1 MSLKSIQ
8 KFVIVILLLVSVPAF
23 GAGPDWVSKFL
34 SRYRPTSNSLVL
46 RQVSGADPALLQN
59 GTAQVTLADVVRL
72 MLASNLNISVDRLPP
87 QISQFLIDTYFRPF
101 DPTIHISANGQRS
114 TTQSTSQLNGATSL
128 VQLTQNYDV
137 GIGQT
142 LMTGTSYGIDLIM
155 NRSST
160 NNAFAVYNPS
170 WVGQVRYSVTQHLLQ
185 NWGRLPSDHLIRV
198 AQNNQKIS
206 SSQFEQQLMD
216 LVTLAQNAYWDYVFS
231 IEDINVKQQS
241 LNLATK
247 TLDDSKQEVEIGT
260 LAPSDLVRAETQV
273 ATTEDALVVSTYTSR
288 QDEDAL
294 KKIITNR
301 PDPGLLLA
309 KLTPVEVLR
318 EPSSNDVVP
327 ISQAIQIALE
337 NRPELKQAQLALKN
351 ADIDVQFTRNQL
363 LPVLDINAA
372 YTQNGLGGVQRLKST
387 LGGNTVIGV
396 VPGGITDAFGRLF
409 GFDYNTYSFGFS
421 LQIPLTNKAARADND
436 RAAGAK
442 QLATS
447 QVDAIAQQIA
457 LEVRNAMN
465 QVELNRAHIESAR
478 KARDLAQKTTDAEQQ
493 KFELGVSTLFFVLQD
508 QTNLAIAQTNE
519 IQARVNYTKALVA
532 LDRAMGL
539 TLLHNHVEIDKDN
552 PKVVNTAN

>member
-1 MSLKSIQ
+1 MKNIQ
-8 KFVIVILLLVSVPAF
+8 ILLIVVVLGFSLPSF
-23 GAGPDWVSKFL
+23 GADSNWVAKFL
-34 SRYRPTSNSLVL
+34 SRYRPTANPLSASPAPQVNS
-46 RQVSGADPALLQN
+46 ALFE
-59 GTAQVTLADVVRL
+59 GTSVAVTLNDVIRL
-72 MLASNLNISVDRLPP
+72 MLANNLNVSVDRLPP
-87 QISQFLIDTYFRPF
+87 QITQFLIDTYFRPF

-128 VQLTQNYDV
+128 VQLTHNYDV

-241 LNLATK
+241 LNLAKK

-260 LAPSDLVRAETQV
+260 LAASDLIRAETQV

-288 QDEDAL
+288 QDEDSL

-318 EPSSNDVVP
+318 EPSSTDVVP

-351 ADIDVQFTRNQL
+351 SDID
-363 LPVLDINAA
+363 
-372 YTQNGLGGVQRLKST
+372 
-387 LGGNTVIGV
+387 
-396 VPGGITDAFGRLF
+396 
-409 GFDYNTYSFGFS
+409 
-421 LQIPLTNKAARADND
+421 
-436 RAAGAK
+436 
-442 QLATS
+442 
-447 QVDAIAQQIA
+447 
-457 LEVRNAMN
+457 
-465 QVELNRAHIESAR
+465 
-478 KARDLAQKTTDAEQQ
+478 
-493 KFELGVSTLFFVLQD
+493 
-508 QTNLAIAQTNE
+508 
-519 IQARVNYTKALVA
+519 
-532 LDRAMGL
+532 
-539 TLLHNHVEIDKDN
+539 
-552 PKVVNTAN
+552 

>member
-34 SRYRPTSNSLVL
+34 SRYRPTSNPLVL

-198 AQNNQKIS
+198 AQNNQRIS

-260 LAPSDLVRAETQV
+260 LAPSDLIRAETQV

-294 KKIITNR
+294 K
-301 PDPGLLLA
+301 
-309 KLTPVEVLR
+309 
-318 EPSSNDVVP
+318 
-327 ISQAIQIALE
+327 
-337 NRPELKQAQLALKN
+337 
-351 ADIDVQFTRNQL
+351 
-363 LPVLDINAA
+363 
-372 YTQNGLGGVQRLKST
+372 
-387 LGGNTVIGV
+387 
-396 VPGGITDAFGRLF
+396 
-409 GFDYNTYSFGFS
+409 
-421 LQIPLTNKAARADND
+421 
-436 RAAGAK
+436 
-442 QLATS
+442 
-447 QVDAIAQQIA
+447 
-457 LEVRNAMN
+457 
-465 QVELNRAHIESAR
+465 
-478 KARDLAQKTTDAEQQ
+478 
-493 KFELGVSTLFFVLQD
+493 
-508 QTNLAIAQTNE
+508 
-519 IQARVNYTKALVA
+519 
-532 LDRAMGL
+532 
-539 TLLHNHVEIDKDN
+539 
-552 PKVVNTAN
+552 